1 MKWEQFAAKQP
12 VLSTNLKYGAGLG
25 IILLLLA
32 LIENLA
38 GNSIGIISTGLLW
51 INVALVALCYLRTSY
66 LAARQ
71 TDRMSSGTIA
81 GLVTGITAYLINLL
95 GHLLVLP
102 IYSVI
107 AHTQQTTHLSIAAQL
122 SAAALTLFSWLI
134 IYGFLGGVVLGF
146 IGGNIG
152 IHHYPAARQ
161 EQPKQQKQ
169 QAVTSTTPSS
179 KQQAENG

>member
-12 VLSTNLKYGAGLG
+12 ILSTNLKYGAGLG
-25 IILLLLA
+25 VILLLLA

-38 GNSIGIISTGLLW
+38 GNSIIGTGLLW
-51 INVALVALCYLRTSY
+51 INVMLVALCYLRTSY

-71 TDRMSSGTIA
+71 TDRMSTGTIA
-81 GLVTGITAYLINLL
+81 GLVTGVTAYLINLL

-102 IYSVI
+102 IYIVI

-122 SAAALTLFSWLI
+122 SATALMLFSWLI
-134 IYGFLGGVVLGF
+134 IYGLLGGVVLGF

-152 IHHYPAARQ
+152 IHHYTAAQ
-161 EQPKQQKQ
+161 EQPKKEEGRAQ
-169 QAVTSTTPSS
+169 
-179 KQQAENG
+179 